1 MKSIDRRESWTRMT
15 SGSGQSKSKKL
26 KSVSREG
33 IISHMKLFGLAAM
46 KYAYLIV
53 GLIGLVST
61 VIIILKVINLPSIT
75 NLGMVFRFV
84 IACLSLVV
92 MRAGFNG
99 FYQLNRGR
107 ND

>member
-1 MKSIDRRESWTRMT
+1 MKSIDGRVIWTWIT
-15 SGSGQSKSKKL
+15 SGSGQSKLRKL
-26 KSVSREG
+26 KFVSRGG
-33 IISHMKLFGLAAM
+33 IMSQMKLFGLAAM
-46 KYAYLIV
+46 KYAYLLV
-53 GLIGLVST
+53 GLTGLVST
-61 VIIILKVINLPSIT
+61 VIIILKVINLPSIS

-84 IACLSLVV
+84 IACFSLVV